1 MWRGEQV
8 LPVGWVAYSTTP
20 TGAFSGYGA
29 GWWLGYPGDPPAS
42 YPADGPHL
50 PSLSASHGLS
60 GPAQILATR
69 ALTHQHGMLHVS
81 AGNLLYTCVL
91 AILIATHH
99 VSTQCPGAAAGA
111 PNGTFYGN
119 GLLGQRVIVVPSQD
133 LVIARMGLNFLN
145 DFDPVP
151 APPPLACRS
160 LHEYVRSADDEALMS
175 QTCICLCS
183 HSCELDSAPVCC
195 PAHTSTP
202 CMFTRER
209 QQVTWRGYQ

>member
-1 MWRGEQV
+1 MSQQ
-8 LPVGWVAYSTTP
+8 AIYSTLVCLQP
-20 TGAFSGYGA
+20 
-29 GWWLGYPGDPPAS
+29 LL
-42 YPADGPHL
+42 L
-50 PSLSASHGLS
+50 PIMSALSA
-60 GPAQILATR
+60 R
-69 ALTHQHGMLHVS
+69 
-81 AGNLLYTCVL
+81 
-91 AILIATHH
+91 
-99 VSTQCPGAAAGA
+99 
-111 PNGTFYGN
+111 
-119 GLLGQRVIVVPSQD
+119 GLLQGRRTGPSTGMASWDSGSLWCPLQD

-183 HSCELDSAPVCC
+183 HSCELESAPVCC
-195 PAHTSTP
+195 PAHTTTP